1 MKIEDGFD
9 NQASR
14 RAVRET
20 STKKIY
26 NFGTMMAFGAI
37 VLLAAALGFLG
48 GMQVNKTNA
57 QAAQN
62 GFNGMSRTATNG
74 VMPTPPTGTAAAGQ
88 AANTTSSS
96 NSTAPAATTSNTSTT
111 TTN

>member
-1 MKIEDGFD
+1 MKIQDGFD

-26 NFGTMMAFGAI
+26 NFGTMMAFSAI

-48 GMQVNKTNA
+48 ACRSIKPTLKQHKMDL
-57 QAAQN
+57 
-62 GFNGMSRTATNG
+62 TA
-74 VMPTPPTGTAAAGQ
+74 
-88 AANTTSSS
+88 
-96 NSTAPAATTSNTSTT
+96 
-111 TTN
+111 